1 MKNKIIQKFIP
12 DQPISAWWVLM
23 FDILIV
29 SIATFIALLSRM
41 NFRNPATFYT
51 SQMVTIFAT
60 ILLVRVMLFFVFR
73 THTSLLRYIS
83 TKDVLQLF
91 YINLLGS
98 SIIAVINAICY
109 LCIHRYIV
117 PFSIVGLEF
126 IITTFLQIFYRLFI
140 QAIYSDKNKQLK
152 IRKNILIYGA
162 GELGLITLN
171 SLNRDNSHKYSV
183 IGFVDDDPKKIG
195 KTMEQLP
202 IYAVETLSSAKRT
215 AMADLC
221 MEHNV
226 KILMVPP
233 IDRWINGELSFKQIK
248 KIRIEDLLGRDPI
261 QMSNSHVQKDLIDK
275 TILITGAAGSI
286 GSEIV
291 RQIIK
296 YNVKQL
302 ILVDNAETPK

>member
-73 THTSLLRYIS
+73 THTSLLRYTS

-171 SLNRDNSHKYSV
+171 SLNRDNSHK
-183 IGFVDDDPKKIG
+183 
-195 KTMEQLP
+195 
-202 IYAVETLSSAKRT
+202 
-215 AMADLC
+215 
-221 MEHNV
+221 
-226 KILMVPP
+226 
-233 IDRWINGELSFKQIK
+233 
-248 KIRIEDLLGRDPI
+248 
-261 QMSNSHVQKDLIDK
+261 
-275 TILITGAAGSI
+275 
-286 GSEIV
+286 
-291 RQIIK
+291 
-296 YNVKQL
+296 
-302 ILVDNAETPK
+302 